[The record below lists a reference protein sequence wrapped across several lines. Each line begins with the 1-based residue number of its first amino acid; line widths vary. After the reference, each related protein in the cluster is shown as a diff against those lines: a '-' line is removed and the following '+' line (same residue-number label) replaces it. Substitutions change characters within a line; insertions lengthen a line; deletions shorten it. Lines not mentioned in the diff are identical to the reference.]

1 MSFSIPFRWAALA
14 LILLLAL
21 AACAPASQS
30 GATNAPTTPV
40 PSSPAAQA
48 KFTQE
53 EVNHNITLA
62 QMKGHLRSSWALWQA
77 GDYTLAS
84 AHSAHPTAELLPI
97 VVDELKQKQADVAL
111 KSALGAYNAVAGTA
125 GDAVQVK
132 AANQAA
138 LDAIDA
144 AARALAGPLASDIV
158 FQGET
163 IRGLLEG
170 AKGEY
175 GEAVREGKIVELIE
189 YQDAFGFLT
198 IAQEYYQ
205 AIQATVKAQ
214 HPQEDA
220 AITEQFV
227 KLDAAFPGVTPPA
240 QVIQPDV
247 VNEQLA
253 VIANELREAL
263 GLSTETTQ
271 SPAAVVA
278 EIREKV
284 AQSLI
289 EYKAGKQDEA
299 YELAASAYLNGFEQL
314 EADLLKKDQALVET
328 LEGQFKAL
336 RDGIKSGKPAAEL
349 ETLAAQINANLDQ
362 VKSHLH

>member
-1 MSFSIPFRWAALA
+1 MF
-14 LILLLAL
+14 
-21 AACAPASQS
+21 
-30 GATNAPTTPV
+30 
-40 PSSPAAQA
+40 
-48 KFTQE
+48 
-53 EVNHNITLA
+53 
-62 QMKGHLRSSWALWQA
+62 KGEA
-77 GDYTLAS
+77 
-84 AHSAHPTAELLPI
+84 
-97 VVDELKQKQADVAL
+97 
-111 KSALGAYNAVAGTA
+111 
-125 GDAVQVK
+125 
-132 AANQAA
+132 
-138 LDAIDA
+138 
-144 AARALAGPLASDIV
+144 
-158 FQGET
+158 

-170 AKGEY
+170 VKGEY

-198 IAQEYYQ
+198 IAKEYYET
-205 AIQATVKAQ
+205 IQATVKAQ
-214 HPQEDA
+214 HPQADA

-227 KLDAAFPGVTPPA
+227 KLDAAFPGVIPPT

-253 VIANELREAL
+253 VIANELRGAL